1 MGDDENAFSEVT
13 DATRGDFD
21 GDPCLD
27 RWAKPRRSISIG
39 DFVDSSAEDKKTNR
53 ATGLF
58 GTCRRSSLGSRRSIE
73 PSENRIGSGEMIGA
87 THDYPSPA
95 QGLGFPGPSAS
106 GPSPARQTPRARL
119 GGVSSVPRREARV
132 GHEW

>member
-13 DATRGDFD
+13 DATFAILMVTRALID
-21 GDPCLD
+21 GRNPGG
-27 RWAKPRRSISIG
+27 RFRSVISSIRQQRI
-39 DFVDSSAEDKKTNR
+39 KTNR

-58 GTCRRSSLGSRRSIE
+58 GTCRRSGLGSRRSNE

-87 THDYPSPA
+87 THDYPPPA
-95 QGLGFPGPSAS
+95 QGLGFPGPSAL
-106 GPSPARQTPRARL
+106 GPGPARQTPRARL